1 MFTGIIQ
8 SIGKVVALKRAADG
22 AELVID
28 TGLAAKDIA
37 LGDSIAV
44 DGCCQTVAK
53 AEGGVCHFHVLNETL
68 SRTVFGEYRAG
79 RKVNIE
85 PALRLGDR
93 LGGHIVSGHID
104 CTAEVLSVRDRKGD
118 IALTLARPPADA
130 FPLVPKGSIAI
141 DGVSLTVAELTDKAV
156 TVCLIPHTWSH
167 TALNM
172 LSAGAKVNLEADL
185 VGKYVAALAAPYA
198 APSRV
203 TMEMLTQAG
212 FR

>member
-8 SIGKVVALKRAADG
+8 SIGEVVALKRAADG
-22 AELVID
+22 AELAVE
-28 TGLAAKDIA
+28 TGLPADAIA

-44 DGCCQTVAK
+44 DGCCQTVARF
-53 AEGGVCHFHVLNETL
+53 EGGLCHFHVLNETL
-68 SRTVFGEYRAG
+68 SRTIFGEYRAG

-118 IALTLARPPADA
+118 IALTLRRPPADA

-141 DGVSLTVAELTDKAV
+141 NGVSLTVAELTADSV

-167 TALNM
+167 TALNA

-198 APSRV
+198 TPSRV

-212 FR
+212 F